1 METPV
6 QSRRKMSRRN
16 RLLFFFVAWVIVLM
30 PFLFWH
36 STWFGAPLSDSELT
50 KYLHD
55 ESKPRHIQH
64 ALVQI
69 GERMYRYKMQRV
81 QQWYPDLVRLSGH
94 PVEEIRTTDAW
105 VMGQDTTRP
114 EFRESLLRLL
124 KDPSENVRN
133 NAALS
138 LVRFGDASGHTQIAA
153 MLQPSV
159 VTAPHSGTISA
170 VAKEGD
176 PIRNG
181 TMLVRLS
188 DGEPARELRSPI
200 TGTVQQIKV
209 KKGDRVQTGAEVAMV
224 APGTDQLWEALRA
237 LVVIGTRDDLEP
249 VRRYERA
256 EPNVA
261 DRVRQ
266 QAVETE
272 KAILARAAKQ

>member
-1 METPV
+1 
-6 QSRRKMSRRN
+6 
-16 RLLFFFVAWVIVLM
+16 M

-69 GERMYRYKMQRV
+69 GERMYRYKMQKV
-81 QQWYPDLVRLSGH
+81 QQWYPDLVRLSSH

-105 VMGQDTTRP
+105 VMGQDTSRP
-114 EFRESLLRLL
+114 EFREALVRLL
-124 KDPSENVRN
+124 QDPSENVRN

-138 LVRFGDASGHTQIAA
+138 LVRFGDASGHAQIVA
-153 MLQPSV
+153 MLHPSV
-159 VTAPHSGTISA
+159 VTALHSGTISA
-170 VAKEGD
+170 VAKSGD

-181 TMLVRLS
+181 TMLIRLN
-188 DGEPARELRSPI
+188 DGKSSAELRSPI
-200 TGTVQQIKV
+200 TGTVQEIRV
-209 KKGDRVQTGAEVAMV
+209 KKGDQVQAGAEVAVV

-237 LVVIGTRDDLEP
+237 LVVIGTPDDLP
-249 VRRYERA
+249 SVRRYQRDV
-256 EPNVA
+256 PNVA

-272 KAILARAAKQ
+272 KAILAKAAKQ